1 MINRKYLFKG
11 LFLVVLVLGTVNY
24 VFNTSS
30 SEVTISSL
38 FILIAAVIYVRDEVS
53 LSTNDSDNRNKYQK
67 WIDRLFA
74 AIFIVISID
83 TVISFLIYGIS

>member
-1 MINRKYLFKG
+1 MNRKYLFKG

>member
-1 MINRKYLFKG
+1 MNRKYLFKE
-11 LFLVVLVLGTVNY
+11 LFLAVLVLGTVNY
-24 VFNTSS
+24 FFNTSS

-38 FILIAAVIYVRDEVS
+38 FILIAAVIYARDEIS

-83 TVISFLIYGIS
+83 TVISFLIHGIS